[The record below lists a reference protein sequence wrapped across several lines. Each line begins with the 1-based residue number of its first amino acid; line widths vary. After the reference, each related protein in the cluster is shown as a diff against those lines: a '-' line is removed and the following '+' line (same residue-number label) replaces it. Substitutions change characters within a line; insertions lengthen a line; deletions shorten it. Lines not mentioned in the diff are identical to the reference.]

1 MLLQGGA
8 AGLGVAPMVQAMLLT
23 IKFLFS
29 PMVFLHKIEKED
41 FLEASQIDLPL
52 VPAVTCGVQPLLIM
66 SIMLIVVLIVLK
78 QGHRMVCLRLFCNW
92 SLQV

>member
-1 MLLQGGA
+1 
-8 AGLGVAPMVQAMLLT
+8 MVQAMLLT

-41 FLEASQIDLPL
+41 FLEASQVDLPL
-52 VPAVTCGVQPLLIM
+52 VPAVICRVQPLLIM